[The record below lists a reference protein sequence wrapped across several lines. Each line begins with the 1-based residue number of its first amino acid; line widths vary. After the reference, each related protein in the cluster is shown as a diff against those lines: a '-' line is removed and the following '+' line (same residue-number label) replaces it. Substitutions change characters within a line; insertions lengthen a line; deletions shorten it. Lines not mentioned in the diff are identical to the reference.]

1 MPKIKT
7 HRGYKK
13 RVKVTKTGKIKR
25 RRPGVSH
32 FLEKRTQKR
41 KRKLK
46 VAEDIHASDRKR
58 IRRALAI

>member
-13 RVKVTKTGKIKR
+13 RIKLTKSGKMKR

-46 VAEDIHASDRKR
+46 VAEDVHTSDRKR
-58 IRRALAI
+58 IRRALGV